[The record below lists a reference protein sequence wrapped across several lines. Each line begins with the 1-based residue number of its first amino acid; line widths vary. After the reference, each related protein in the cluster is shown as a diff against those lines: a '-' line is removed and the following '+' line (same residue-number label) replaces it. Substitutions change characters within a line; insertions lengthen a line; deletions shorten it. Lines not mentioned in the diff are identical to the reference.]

1 MPYYA
6 LKNCVLTSPES
17 FYMLVNL
24 VTVFV
29 RSVRMGCNFAGLYD
43 MTQHRHQTA
52 KGYAK
57 RGFNS
62 ASMQG
67 PIGSIQNYYQSN

>member
-1 MPYYA
+1 
-6 LKNCVLTSPES
+6 
-17 FYMLVNL
+17 MLVNL

-29 RSVRMGCNFAGLYD
+29 RSVRMGCNVAGLYD
-43 MTQHRHQTA
+43 MTQTLNCQR
-52 KGYAK
+52 YAK